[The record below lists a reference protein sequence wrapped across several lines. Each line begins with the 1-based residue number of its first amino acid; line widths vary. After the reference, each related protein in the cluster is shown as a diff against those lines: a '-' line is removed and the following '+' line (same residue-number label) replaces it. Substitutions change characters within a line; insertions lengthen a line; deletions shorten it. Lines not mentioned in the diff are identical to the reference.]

1 MYFPRRQ
8 KRNRNRSV
16 ANISPIFFASVKD
29 GKILFSERESLDRYV
44 QSFEGKE
51 IDVIIRHHRKDR
63 THSQNRYYWGCVVA
77 IPAEH
82 FGYTINEM
90 HDAFKLIFLLRDEG
104 GKPVTVKSTAALSTL
119 EFSEYVEQCRKW
131 CSENGL
137 FIPDPNEVDI
147 PAMHPRR
154 AL

>member
-1 MYFPRRQ
+1 M
-8 KRNRNRSV
+8 
-16 ANISPIFFASVKD
+16 ALNIHPVFFGTVKD
-29 GKILFSERESLDRYV
+29 GKILFSDRGMFDTHISTVES
-44 QSFEGKE
+44 K
-51 IDVIIRHHRKDR
+51 DVDIIVRPHRKDR
-63 THSQNRYYWGCVVA
+63 THSQNRYYWAAVVA
-77 IPAEH
+77 IPAAH
-82 FGYTINEM
+82 FGYTPEEM